1 MSHTN
6 QDFVLYCQIR
16 AIADLVFIILTQHGG
31 GSTAGS
37 SSLWLEDRRKE
48 GVNPFYFQ
56 TDHGLFLEMYY
67 GLPSTIHTPW
77 GIWGF
82 GGSGSGRME
91 PIVNALLI
99 ALAPV
104 SVQMPKKVNNWG
116 EFGPI
121 YSVKGPGLH
130 RKQADY
136 IPYEAAHVL
145 WDEMTSHY
153 ATGERA
159 SSAGV

>member
-6 QDFVLYCQIR
+6 QDFLLYCQIR
-16 AIADLVFIILTQHGG
+16 AIADLIFTILAQHGG
-31 GSTAGS
+31 GSAAGS
-37 SSLWLEDRRKE
+37 SPWLEDRRKE
-48 GVNPFYFQ
+48 SVNPFYFQ

-67 GLPSTIHTPW
+67 DLPSTIHTPW
-77 GIWGF
+77 GKWGF

-91 PIVNALLI
+91 LIVNDLLV

-121 YSVKGPGLH
+121 YSIKGSGLH
-130 RKQADY
+130 RKQANY
-136 IPYEAAHVL
+136 IPYETAHAI
-145 WDEMTSHY
+145 WDEMTVRY
-153 ATGERA
+153 TTEERA
-159 SSAGV
+159 SSAGA